1 MARGKMDPMRAK
13 ALASRM
19 RKQYPRA
26 TTGQLKGMLETGQPM
41 EDPMKLR
48 GMTPTGYQGSK
59 TGPAYRPI
67 SELSE
72 AELNQLGITRQDPVE
87 PMRRMESSA
96 AYGESDPMTGMT
108 DSEAFPESSALTFI
122 DPASPP
128 VMVEDKHQIARDLE
142 RRRRASMDP
151 SYIVPKSSTARGDFM
166 EDLTQST
173 DYGNAYTD
181 TIATRRPDT
190 FKSVDDLAEVPMMYD
205 TAIEKAFGLYNR
217 MGKVPPSVAVEIGR
231 LAGLMDVK
239 RSMEDIDAESLRQ
252 SMLDDRRGYI
262 EGKEVQP
269 AIDDFGD
276 RNAR

>member
-1 MARGKMDPMRAK
+1 MPGRKMDPMRAR

-19 RKQYPRA
+19 RKQYPNA

-41 EDPMKLR
+41 GEDPMKLR
-48 GMTPTGYQGSK
+48 GMSPTGYQGPE

-72 AELNQLGITRQDPVE
+72 MELNQLGITRKDPME

-108 DSEAFPESSALTFI
+108 ETEAFPESR
-122 DPASPP
+122 
-128 VMVEDKHQIARDLE
+128 Q
-142 RRRRASMDP
+142 P
-151 SYIVPKSSTARGDFM
+151 SYMDRLNAKSRSMMGTGPSYTDTMRDMMDTADMPAMARGDFM
-166 EDLTQST
+166 EDLIEST
-173 DYGNAYTD
+173 DYGNAYAD

-217 MGKVPPSVAVEIGR
+217 MGKVPPSVAVEVGR

-239 RSMEDIDAESLRQ
+239 WAMEDIDSESLRQ
-252 SMLDDRRGYI
+252 SMLDDRKDYV
-262 EGKEVQP
+262 EGKEIQP